1 MSFVPRNNFDYLAHV
16 MYNIERLW
24 LEDMRLNPKA
34 NREMRSLPM
43 VPLRGLVIFPNG
55 VVTLDVGR
63 DKSIAAVEA
72 AANGDRR
79 IFMVAQRDS
88 KVEQPGIEDMYSVG
102 VVVAIRQIMPMPD
115 QTLRLM
121 VQGEA
126 RAILVS
132 VQERGDYQQ
141 AEIAVQTVPL
151 EQEAVTPEGCAYMRT
166 IAAFAR
172 QLIQQRG
179 LNMPEFVQ
187 SIEGE
192 RMPGILCD
200 SVAGNLFSG
209 VEDRQ
214 QVLECFDV
222 NLRLELTA
230 QMVGR
235 ELSICRLEEKIEQRV
250 REAMDRAN
258 HEYYLREQMRA
269 IQDELGEDEDE
280 EIVEY
285 CKQLKAS
292 AMPDE
297 ARDKVEREIRRL
309 ARTAAQ
315 SPESSVSQNY
325 IEYMLELPWG
335 VKQES
340 EIDLARAR
348 KVLEEDHYG
357 LKEVKDR
364 LLEYLAVRKNT
375 DKLKSPIICLVG
387 PPGVGK
393 TSIAKSIAR
402 ALNREFTQISLGGVH
417 DEAEIRGHRKT
428 YVGAMP
434 GRIITSIHRCGT
446 MNPVFLLDE
455 IDKIAHD
462 MRGDPAAA
470 LLEAL
475 DPEQNSAFKDHYIE
489 AAFDLS
495 DVLFI
500 TTANSTEPIDR
511 ALLDRM
517 EVIEVSSYTQE
528 EKVKIARRYLLP
540 KQLEAHGLKRG
551 QLRASERTMG
561 DLIDGYTREAGVRS
575 LERTI
580 EKICRKA
587 ALNLLENPERKLV
600 NLRTADLKTYLGPQ
614 RYLRQPLAGRM
625 KVGVV
630 NGLAWTSVG
639 GEVMPVEALAMEGK
653 GALEITGKLG
663 EVMQES
669 AKLARSIVR
678 VRAPEYGVEAAFFEK
693 HDIHIHVPEGA
704 VPKDGPSAGVALSCA
719 LMSAVSGI
727 PARCDVAMT
736 GEVTLHG
743 EVLPIGG
750 VREKLLAAYRM
761 GVTRILLPKENE
773 KDLEE
778 IDPEILQKLEL
789 SLIGSVDEAIKLVLS
804 SEQKMRL
811 AI

>member
-1 MSFVPRNNFDYLAHV
+1 
-16 MYNIERLW
+16 MYNTCRYI
-24 LEDMRLNPKA
+24 LEDGPLNS
-34 NREMRSLPM
+34 NLDREMQKLPLL
-43 VPLRGLVIFPNG
+43 PLRGVVIFPG
-55 VVTLDVGR
+55 SVTTLDVGR
-63 DKSIAAVEA
+63 DKSVAAVEEA
-72 AANGDRR
+72 IKGDRR
-79 IFMVAQRDS
+79 IFVVAQRDS
-88 KVEQPGIEDMYSVG
+88 MVDAPGIADLYSVG
-102 VVVAIRQIMPMPD
+102 TIVSIRQIMPLPD
-115 QTLRLM
+115 QTIRLM
-121 VQGEA
+121 VQGDL

-132 VQERGDYQQ
+132 VLERGDHQE
-141 AEIAVQTVPL
+141 AEIAVQDVKL
-151 EQEAVTPEGCAYMRT
+151 DQEAASAESRAYMHT
-166 IAAFAR
+166 ISSFAG
-172 QLIQQRG
+172 QLIKARG
-179 LNMPEFVQ
+179 LNMPEFIQ
-187 SIEGE
+187 AIEGE
-192 RMPGILCD
+192 RMPGTLCD
-200 SVAGNLFSG
+200 SVAGNLF
-209 VEDRQ
+209 EDVGDKQ
-214 QVLECFDV
+214 EILECFDV
-222 NLRLELTA
+222 RLRLELTA
-230 QMVGR
+230 QMIGR
-235 ELSICRLEEKIEQRV
+235 ALSVCRLEEQIQQRV

-258 HEYYLREQMRA
+258 HEYYLREQIHA

-280 EIVEY
+280 EIAAY
-285 CKQLKAS
+285 RKQLQESK
-292 AMPDE
+292 MPDE
-297 ARDKVEREIRRL
+297 AREKVERELRRL

-348 KVLEEDHYG
+348 KVLDEDHFG

-402 ALNREFTQISLGGVH
+402 ALNRKFTQMSLGGVH

-434 GRIITSIHRCGT
+434 GRIISSIQRCGA

-455 IDKIAHD
+455 IDKISRD

-475 DPEQNSAFKDHYIE
+475 DPEQNRDFKDHYLE
-489 AAFDLS
+489 APFDLS

-500 TTANSTEPIDR
+500 TTANSTDPIDR

-528 EKVKIARRYLLP
+528 EKVKIAKRYLLP
-540 KQLEAHGLKRG
+540 RQLEAHGLKRG
-551 QLRASERTMG
+551 QLRISEHTMA
-561 DLIDGYTREAGVRS
+561 DLIDHYTREAGVRT

-580 EKICRKA
+580 EKLCRKA
-587 ALNLLENPERKLV
+587 ALNLIENPERKMIT
-600 NLRTADLKTYLGPQ
+600 LRTTDLKTYLGPQ
-614 RYLRQPLAGRM
+614 RYLRQPVAGKM

-639 GEVMPVEALAMEGK
+639 GEVMPVEALVENGK
-653 GALEITGKLG
+653 GGLEITGKLG

-669 AKLARSIVR
+669 VKLAQSIVR
-678 VRAPEYGVEAAFFEK
+678 VRASERGVEDSFLEK
-693 HDIHIHVPEGA
+693 HDLHIHVPEGA

-719 LMSAVSGI
+719 LMSAVTGI

-761 GVTRILLPKENE
+761 GVTHILLPRENE

-778 IDPEILQKLEL
+778 IDPEILEKLDVK
-789 SLIGSVDEAIKLVLS
+789 LIGSVDEAMKLVLTK
-804 SEQKMRL
+804 ETKMRL

>member
-1 MSFVPRNNFDYLAHV
+1 M
-16 MYNIERLW
+16 
-24 LEDMRLNPKA
+24 NPKLKQ
-34 NREMRSLPM
+34 EMRSLPLL
-43 VPLRGLVIFPNG
+43 PLRGLVVFPG
-55 VVTLDVGR
+55 SVITLDVGR
-63 DKSIAAVEA
+63 EKSLAAVEEA
-72 AANGDRR
+72 MRGERR
-79 IFMVAQRDS
+79 LFAIAQRDS
-88 KVEQPGIEDMYSVG
+88 MTEQPGIEELYAVG
-102 VVVAIRQIMPMPD
+102 TVVCIRQIMPLPD
-115 QTLRLM
+115 QTMRLM

-126 RAILVS
+126 RAILVDETS
-132 VQERGDYQQ
+132 HGTWMEAQ
-141 AEIAVQTVPL
+141 IAVQDMQLEGELPTV
-151 EQEAVTPEGCAYMRT
+151 ENRAYMRT
-166 IAAFAR
+166 IASLAR
-172 QLIQQRG
+172 QLVKQRG
-179 LNMPEFVQ
+179 SSMPEFLNAL
-187 SIEGE
+187 EGE
-192 RMPGILCD
+192 KFAGALCD
-200 SVAGNLFSG
+200 SAAGNLISD
-209 VEDRQ
+209 VESRQ

-230 QMVGR
+230 QLLGQ
-235 ELSICRLEEKIEQRV
+235 EISILRLEERIQQRV
-250 REAMDRAN
+250 RESMDRAN

-280 EIVEY
+280 EIAEY
-285 CKQLKAS
+285 RKKLAES
-292 AMPDE
+292 AMPEE
-297 ARDKVEREIRRL
+297 AREKVSRELRRL

-340 EIDLARAR
+340 KIDVARAR
-348 KVLEEDHYG
+348 KVLEADHFG

-364 LLEYLAVRKNT
+364 LVEYLAVRKSTGN
-375 DKLKSPIICLVG
+375 LKSPIICLVG

-402 ALNREFTQISLGGVH
+402 ALDRKFIQFSLGGVH

-434 GRIITSIHRCGT
+434 GRIISAIHRCGT
-446 MNPVFLLDE
+446 TNPVFLLDE

-475 DPEQNSAFKDHYIE
+475 DPGQNATFRDHYIE
-489 AAFDLS
+489 APFDLS

-540 KQLEAHGLKRG
+540 RQEEAHGLKRA
-551 QLRASERTMG
+551 QLRVSEKTMM
-561 DLIDGYTREAGVRS
+561 DLIDGYTREAGVRT
-575 LERTI
+575 LERTL
-580 EKICRKA
+580 EKLCRKA
-587 ALNLLENPERKLV
+587 ALNLIENPERKQIT
-600 NLRTADLKTYLGPQ
+600 LRTADLKTWLGPQ
-614 RYLRQPLAGRM
+614 RYLRQPAAG
-625 KVGVV
+625 KAEVGVV

-639 GEVMPVEALAMEGK
+639 GVVMPVEAVSLDGK
-653 GALEITGKLG
+653 GALELTGKLG
-663 EVMQES
+663 DVMQES
-669 AKLARSIVR
+669 ARIARTIAR
-678 VRAPEYGVEAAFFEK
+678 VRAADYNIGADYFEK
-693 HDIHIHVPEGA
+693 HDLHIHVPEGA

-719 LMSAVSGI
+719 VLSAITGI
-727 PARCDVAMT
+727 PASGELAMT

-743 EVLPIGG
+743 KVLPIGG
-750 VREKLLAAYRM
+750 VREKLLAAYRL
-761 GVTRILLPKENE
+761 GITRILLPRENE

-778 IDPEILQKLEL
+778 IDKEILGRMEIT
-789 SLIGSVDEAIKLVLS
+789 LIDSVDEAFALVLQKS
-804 SEQKMRL
+804 KKMRL

>member
-1 MSFVPRNNFDYLAHV
+1 MNSNLD
-16 MYNIERLW
+16 
-24 LEDMRLNPKA
+24 
-34 NREMRSLPM
+34 REMQKLPLL
-43 VPLRGLVIFPNG
+43 PLRGVVIFPG
-55 VVTLDVGR
+55 SVTTLDVGR
-63 DKSIAAVEA
+63 DKSVAAVEEA
-72 AANGDRR
+72 IKGDRR
-79 IFMVAQRDS
+79 IFVVAQRDS
-88 KVEQPGIEDMYSVG
+88 MVDAPGIADLYSVG
-102 VVVAIRQIMPMPD
+102 TIVSIRQIMPLPD
-115 QTLRLM
+115 QTIRLM
-121 VQGEA
+121 VQGDL

-132 VQERGDYQQ
+132 VLERGDHQE
-141 AEIAVQTVPL
+141 AEIAVQDVNL
-151 EQEAVTPEGCAYMRT
+151 DQEAASAESRAYMHT
-166 IAAFAR
+166 ISSFAS
-172 QLIQQRG
+172 QLIKARG

-187 SIEGE
+187 AIEGE
-192 RMPGILCD
+192 RMPGTLCD
-200 SVAGNLFSG
+200 SVAGNLF
-209 VEDRQ
+209 EDVGDKQ
-214 QVLECFDV
+214 EILECFDV
-222 NLRLELTA
+222 RLRLELTA
-230 QMVGR
+230 QMIGR
-235 ELSICRLEEKIEQRV
+235 ALSVCRLEEQIQQRV

-258 HEYYLREQMRA
+258 HEYYLREQIHA

-280 EIVEY
+280 EIAAY
-285 CKQLKAS
+285 RKQLQESK
-292 AMPDE
+292 MPDE
-297 ARDKVEREIRRL
+297 AREKVERELRRL

-348 KVLEEDHYG
+348 KVLDEDHFG

-402 ALNREFTQISLGGVH
+402 ALNRKFTQMSLGGVH

-434 GRIITSIHRCGT
+434 GRIISSIQRCGA

-455 IDKIAHD
+455 IDKISRD

-475 DPEQNSAFKDHYIE
+475 DPEQNRDFKDHYLE
-489 AAFDLS
+489 APFDLS

-500 TTANSTEPIDR
+500 TTANSTDPIDR

-528 EKVKIARRYLLP
+528 EKVKIAKRYLLP
-540 KQLEAHGLKRG
+540 RQLEAHGLKRG
-551 QLRASERTMG
+551 QLRISEHTMA
-561 DLIDGYTREAGVRS
+561 DLIDHYTREAGVRT

-580 EKICRKA
+580 EKLCRKA
-587 ALNLLENPERKLV
+587 ALNLIENPERKMIT
-600 NLRTADLKTYLGPQ
+600 LRTTDLNTYLGPQ
-614 RYLRQPLAGRM
+614 RYLRQPVAGKM

-639 GEVMPVEALAMEGK
+639 GEVMPVEALVENGK
-653 GALEITGKLG
+653 GGLEITGKLG

-669 AKLARSIVR
+669 VKLAQSIVR
-678 VRAPEYGVEAAFFEK
+678 VRASERGVEDSFFEK
-693 HDIHIHVPEGA
+693 HDLHIHVPEGA

-719 LMSAVSGI
+719 LMSAVTGI

-761 GVTRILLPKENE
+761 GVTHILLPRENE

-778 IDPEILQKLEL
+778 IDPEILEKLDVK
-789 SLIGSVDEAIKLVLS
+789 LIGSVDEAMKLVLTK
-804 SEQKMRL
+804 ETKMRL

>member
-1 MSFVPRNNFDYLAHV
+1 MSSKND
-16 MYNIERLW
+16 
-24 LEDMRLNPKA
+24 
-34 NREMRSLPM
+34 REMQNLPM
-43 VPLRGLVIFPNG
+43 LPLRGVVIFPG
-55 VVTLDVGR
+55 SVTTLDVGR
-63 DKSIAAVEA
+63 EKSLAAVEDA
-72 AANGDRR
+72 IKGDRR
-79 IFMVAQRDS
+79 IFVVAQRDS
-88 KVEQPGIEDMYSVG
+88 KVDAPDIADLYSVG
-102 VVVAIRQIMPMPD
+102 TIVTIRQIMPLPD
-115 QTLRLM
+115 QTVRLM
-121 VQGEA
+121 VQGEL

-132 VQERGDYQQ
+132 VRERAAYQE
-141 AEIAVQTVPL
+141 AEIAVQNVDL
-151 EQEAVTPEGCAYMRT
+151 EQEVATAESRAYMRT
-166 IAAFAR
+166 IVSFAC
-172 QLIQQRG
+172 QLIKERN

-187 SIEGE
+187 AIEGE
-192 RMPGILCD
+192 KMPGSLCD
-200 SVAGNLFSG
+200 SVAGNLFTA
-209 VEDRQ
+209 VPDRQ
-214 QVLECFDV
+214 QVLECFDMH
-222 NLRLELTA
+222 LRLELTA
-230 QMVGR
+230 QMIGR
-235 ELSICRLEEKIEQRV
+235 ELSVCRLEEQIQQRV
-250 REAMDRAN
+250 HEAMDRAN
-258 HEYYLREQMRA
+258 HEYYLREQIHA

-280 EIVEY
+280 EI
-285 CKQLKAS
+285 AS
-292 AMPDE
+292 YRRKLRESSMPDE

-340 EIDLARAR
+340 EIDLNHAR
-348 KVLEEDHYG
+348 KVFEEDHYG

-402 ALNREFTQISLGGVH
+402 ALNRKFTQMSLGGVH

-434 GRIITSIHRCGT
+434 GRIISSIQRCGS

-475 DPEQNSAFKDHYIE
+475 DPEQNRDFKDHYLE
-489 AAFDLS
+489 APFDLS

-528 EKVKIARRYLLP
+528 EKVKIAKRYLLP
-540 KQLEAHGLKRG
+540 RQLEAHGMKRG
-551 QLRASERTMG
+551 QLRISEHTLA
-561 DLIDGYTREAGVRS
+561 DLIDHYTREAGVRT

-580 EKICRKA
+580 EKLCRKA
-587 ALNLLENPERKLV
+587 ALNLIENPDRKLIT
-600 NLRTADLKTYLGPQ
+600 LRTVDLKTYLGPQ
-614 RYLRQPLAGRM
+614 RYLRQPVAGKM

-639 GEVMPVEALAMEGK
+639 GEVMPVEALALNGK
-653 GALEITGKLG
+653 GGLEITGKLG
-663 EVMQES
+663 DVMQES

-678 VRAPEYGVEAAFFEK
+678 ARASERGVDETFFEK
-693 HDIHIHVPEGA
+693 HDLHIHVPEGA

-719 LMSAVSGI
+719 LMSAVTGI
-727 PARCDVAMT
+727 PARCDIAMT

-761 GVTRILLPKENE
+761 GVTQILLPRENE

-778 IDPEILQKLEL
+778 IDPEILQKLDVQ
-789 SLIGSVDEAIKLVLS
+789 LISTVDEALKLVLS
-804 SEQKMRL
+804 KETKMRL